1 MELLN
6 QELQFDHA
14 RWLAQLGSYP
24 SPARE
29 ELSVADVLRAHYA
42 IADYFIGPEKGIG
55 GIGPRDLNL
64 LHSAVSRQS
73 VAYERHEK
81 WPRGIEKV
89 ATLAFGIV
97 KDHPFHDANKRTAL
111 LTMLY
116 HLQKIDRT
124 PTAPQKELEDLIV
137 AVADD
142 GLGVFRRY
150 VELKKHDPD
159 AEVRFLADYLSR
171 NSRKIDR
178 RQKVITH
185 QDLNGILRSFGYELG
200 DPNNSF
206 IDIYKV
212 EERRSFIVFG
222 KSEIVRRR
230 KMQIHFPGWKRQVPA
245 DTVKRIRDEFGLT
258 SRKGVDSQSF
268 YGKADSLNALINEY
282 AKLLERLADR

>member
-1 MELLN
+1 MDFLN
-6 QELQFDHA
+6 PALNLDHE
-14 RWLAQLGSYP
+14 RWLAQLGHCP
-24 SPARE
+24 LPHKE

-42 IADYFIGPEKGIG
+42 IADYFVGGEGGIG
-55 GIGPRDLNL
+55 GVGPRDLNL

-73 VAYERHEK
+73 VAYDRHEK
-81 WPRGIEKV
+81 WPKGVEKI
-89 ATLAFGIV
+89 ATLVFGIV

-116 HLQKIDRT
+116 HLQRIDRT
-124 PTAPQKELEDLIV
+124 PTAAQKELEDLIV

-142 GLGVFRRY
+142 KLGVFRRY
-150 VELKKHDPD
+150 AELKKHDPD

-178 RQKVITH
+178 RQQVITH
-185 QDLNGILRSFGYELG
+185 QDLNRILKSFGYELG

-206 IDIYKV
+206 INIYEVK
-212 EERRSFIVFG
+212 ERRSFIVFG
-222 KSEIVRRR
+222 KTEIVRKR

-245 DTVKRIRDEFGLT
+245 DTVKRVRDELGLT
-258 SRKGVDSQSF
+258 WKRGVDSESF

-282 AKLLERLADR
+282 SGPLERLADR